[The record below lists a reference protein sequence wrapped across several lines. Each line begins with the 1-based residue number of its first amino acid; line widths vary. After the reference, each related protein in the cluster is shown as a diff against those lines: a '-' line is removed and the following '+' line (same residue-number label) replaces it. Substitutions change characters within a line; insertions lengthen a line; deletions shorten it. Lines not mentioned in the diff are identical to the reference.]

1 MKHSK
6 LLFGFLAVLGTVF
19 LAMFFVILRIAI
31 WVPFEMFE
39 FWVFSSLLVCF
50 ITNGIIGTVGICSV
64 GRRYFKDNQKF
75 LPAVLLVQSLLTISL
90 LYMSLILPLSRV
102 YFP

>member
-6 LLFGFLAVLGTVF
+6 LIFGFITFIGIVF
-19 LAMFFVILRIAI
+19 LALFFVILRIAI

-39 FWVFSSLLVCF
+39 LWVFSSLLVCF
-50 ITNGIIGTVGICSV
+50 TTNGIIGTVGICGV

-75 LPAVLLVQSLLTISL
+75 VSAILFVQSSLTIAL
-90 LYMSLILPLSRV
+90 LYMSLILPLSRLC
-102 YFP
+102 FL